1 MQEVLEK
8 GSKTEMK
15 QRFNVTGMTCSACSA
30 RVERVAEQVS
40 GVRKAEVN
48 LLAGRMDVDYDE
60 TKTSPQAIIDA
71 ITREGYGAALS
82 SGEHAARKN
91 AAQEKRLKNMQ
102 TRIWVS
108 AVSLI
113 LLMYVSM
120 GHMVG
125 LPMPHVFHDGMRG
138 FFIMAATELLFLLP
152 ILIVNRVFFTSGFA
166 KLFHGAPNM
175 DTLVAVGS
183 AAGILYSFYAILTGE
198 TTGLYFESSGMILT
212 LVTLGKYFETRAK
225 GKTGQAIEKLMDLSP
240 KTAVVERD
248 GAEREIPVEEV
259 VVGDILCVRPGGRI
273 PVDGVVVSGSSA
285 VDESALTGESMPVSK
300 SEGDRVA
307 AATINKTGFLRF
319 RAEKVGEDTTLAQI
333 IRLVEEA
340 GGSKAPIARL
350 ADKIAGVFVPI
361 VMCIALAAAIVWL
374 ALGKSVDYA
383 LSVGISV
390 LVISCPCALGLATP
404 VAIMVGTGR
413 GAELGVLFKSAE
425 SLEELHKVTAV
436 VMDKTGTLTEGKP
449 VVTDLAPNGISA
461 QELLR
466 LAAGLEKQSEHP
478 LAEAVLKKAAE
489 EGVTIPE
496 AEHFRSVPGKG
507 IEAELGGVRY
517 LSGNRAFLQEHG
529 VEPED
534 AERFAREGKTP
545 LYFAAADG
553 RFLGTIA
560 VADVEKKTSR
570 KAVQALQRR
579 HMEVVLLT
587 GDNALTANVI
597 AKRLGIARVISGVL
611 PADKEKTVRQLQSE
625 GKVVAMVGD
634 GINDA
639 PALMRADVG
648 IAIGAG
654 TDVAM
659 ESADVVLMRSDPMDV
674 VRAVDLSRAVIRNI
688 KENLFWAFF
697 YNTLGIPIAAGV
709 LIPLGIRLSPMLGA
723 AAMSLSSVFVVTN
736 ALRLR
741 FFQPKAE
748 DILGEMPPAKT
759 NTDMEET
766 KMQTVLKVEGMMCGH
781 CKAHVEK
788 ALMGVPG
795 VEQAEADLEKKTATV
810 TGSADRAALVAA
822 VKEAGYDA
830 E

>member
-1 MQEVLEK
+1 
-8 GSKTEMK
+8 
-15 QRFNVTGMTCSACSA
+15 
-30 RVERVAEQVS
+30 
-40 GVRKAEVN
+40 
-48 LLAGRMDVDYDE
+48 
-60 TKTSPQAIIDA
+60 
-71 ITREGYGAALS
+71 
-82 SGEHAARKN
+82 
-91 AAQEKRLKNMQ
+91 
-102 TRIWVS
+102 
-108 AVSLI
+108 
-113 LLMYVSM
+113 
-120 GHMVG
+120 
-125 LPMPHVFHDGMRG
+125 
-138 FFIMAATELLFLLP
+138 
-152 ILIVNRVFFTSGFA
+152 
-166 KLFHGAPNM
+166 
-175 DTLVAVGS
+175 
-183 AAGILYSFYAILTGE
+183 
-198 TTGLYFESSGMILT
+198 
-212 LVTLGKYFETRAK
+212 
-225 GKTGQAIEKLMDLSP
+225 
-240 KTAVVERD
+240 
-248 GAEREIPVEEV
+248 
-259 VVGDILCVRPGGRI
+259 
-273 PVDGVVVSGSSA
+273 
-285 VDESALTGESMPVSK
+285 
-300 SEGDRVA
+300 
-307 AATINKTGFLRF
+307 
-319 RAEKVGEDTTLAQI
+319 
-333 IRLVEEA
+333 
-340 GGSKAPIARL
+340 
-350 ADKIAGVFVPI
+350 
-361 VMCIALAAAIVWL
+361 
-374 ALGKSVDYA
+374 
-383 LSVGISV
+383 
-390 LVISCPCALGLATP
+390 
-404 VAIMVGTGR
+404 
-413 GAELGVLFKSAE
+413 
-425 SLEELHKVTAV
+425 
-436 VMDKTGTLTEGKP
+436 MDKTGTLTEGKP
-449 VVTDLAPNGISA
+449 VVTDLAPNGIAA

-529 VEPED
+529 AEPED
-534 AERFAREGKTP
+534 AEHFAREGKTP

-597 AKRLGIARVISGVL
+597 AKRLGIGRVISGVL

-741 FFQPKAE
+741 FFKPKAE